1 MAGGG
6 DLGFYIGSYD
16 GTGGGGTPDADAT
29 LFLTSRGYTQARGY
43 EYWDSTNS
51 VMKKWDGTNWQQLSG
66 GLSGTYTF
74 GGGSSGDIAS
84 MTFVDGVLT
93 AVTTV
98 P

>member
-6 DLGFYIGSYD
+6 DLGFYIGAYAN
-16 GTGGGGTPDADAT
+16 DAAAT
-29 LFLTSRGYTQARGY
+29 AFLTGRGYTQARGY
-43 EYWDSTNS
+43 EYYDSTNS
-51 VMKKWDGTNWQQLSG
+51 VMKKWDGSNWQQLSG
-66 GLSGTYTF
+66 GLSNTYNF
-74 GGGSSGDIAS
+74 GGGGSGDIAS